1 MPNQAPD
8 ISQLKDIHLPN
19 AITEWPIAFGWWWL
33 LTVIIGAIIIGLYA
47 WYQEWKRN
55 ATKRAALTL
64 LNHQYEHFKENN
76 NAQVFLQQS
85 NQILKR
91 FCLDKYPA
99 AVSLSGAAW
108 TNFLIRHSHKTFFDA
123 ELANAISQGIYQ
135 PHCQFDAQALHQAC
149 SSWLKHN
156 KPTKLRKE
164 LSQQDLRD
172 KFSVTP
178 ITIKTT
184 KVKKNIGNVGS
195 SND

>member
-178 ITIKTT
+178 TTIKTT

>member
-19 AITEWPIAFGWWWL
+19 AINDWPISFGWWWL
-33 LTVIIGAIIIGLYA
+33 LTVIIMAIFIGCYA
-47 WYQEWKRN
+47 WYKEWKKS

-64 LNHQYEHFKENN
+64 LNHQYEHFKENG

-91 FCLDKYPA
+91 FCLEKHPQ
-99 AVSLSGAAW
+99 AVSLSGPAW
-108 TNFLIRHSHKTFFDA
+108 TNFLIRQSHKTFFDA

-156 KPTKLRKE
+156 KPTVLRKKMSE
-164 LSQQDLRD
+164 QDLRD
-172 KFSVTP
+172 KFSVKP
-178 ITIKTT
+178 AAVNT
-184 KVKKNIGNVGS
+184 KISKQNIGNVGS

>member
-1 MPNQAPD
+1 MIPARLINDYRYASRCAS
-8 ISQLKDIHLPN
+8 ISKGKY
-19 AITEWPIAFGWWWL
+19 GWWWL